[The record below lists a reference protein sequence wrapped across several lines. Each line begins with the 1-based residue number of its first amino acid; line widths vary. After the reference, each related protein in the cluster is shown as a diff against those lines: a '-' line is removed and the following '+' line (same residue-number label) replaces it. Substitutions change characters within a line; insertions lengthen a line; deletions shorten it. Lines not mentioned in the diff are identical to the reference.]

1 MENLRA
7 ILLMVGSMA
16 GFAIEDMLIKYLALE
31 IPTGQFLML
40 IGGCGGVVFCG
51 DGPSAGPAG
60 AVG

>member
-1 MENLRA
+1 
-7 ILLMVGSMA
+7 MVGSMA